1 MWGSLRCLPM
11 SRAHAAWGRCSCKLS
26 PVARSLRSVAEQRGR
41 AATVTAA
48 LVGGGRA
55 CAPRPA
61 RTHRPRT
68 RARYNRAANQNASSL
83 ARRFASAAGLK
94 LLLFEELD
102 ALGAAR
108 AAALAGRE
116 ALAAQ
121 VAAEPDALVEQAG
134 PKP

>member
-1 MWGSLRCLPM
+1 MSGTDGGLR
-11 SRAHAAWGRCSCKLS
+11 
-26 PVARSLRSVAEQRGR
+26 
-41 AATVTAA
+41 
-48 LVGGGRA
+48 
-55 CAPRPA
+55 PRPA
-61 RTHRPRT
+61 RTRRPRA

-108 AAALAGRE
+108 AAALAGLE

-134 PKP
+134 PKHGM